1 MVEEAVERLGKPED
15 GTSREMGRPRNVDTT
30 GDAAKRE
37 ETPGQAAQSMRRRRK
52 DGEETP

>member
-1 MVEEAVERLGKPED
+1 VEEAVERLRKPED
-15 GTSREMGRPRNVDTT
+15 GTSRRVGTPRHVDTI

-52 DGEETP
+52 EGEETP